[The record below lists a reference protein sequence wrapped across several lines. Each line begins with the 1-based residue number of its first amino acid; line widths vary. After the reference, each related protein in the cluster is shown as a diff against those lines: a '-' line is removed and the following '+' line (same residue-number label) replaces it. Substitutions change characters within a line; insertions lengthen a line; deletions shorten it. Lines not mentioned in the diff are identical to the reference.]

1 MLIQAEINVLSP
13 YINIV
18 DGKNNRPCLVLL
30 TVEVNFCDP
39 HMKSSKMIWFM
50 SYVWGLAA
58 AVMAT
63 IAAGMP
69 DIRSMLNGN
78 KDWSENF
85 LILVINPF
93 LLVTIN
99 WNIWNKSY
107 FELRIKIWMKVNMI
121 LAVEW
126 SCSLHKIY
134 GMFKSVSVKCK
145 CKCNPSTID
154 NLPRIIKTVCDSA
167 PEEHELKFHRRLVF
181 FPCPSLGHTCHV
193 WTFGNNRAI
202 YTRKN
207 KTRTVPFIRA
217 CLI

>member
-1 MLIQAEINVLSP
+1 
-13 YINIV
+13 
-18 DGKNNRPCLVLL
+18 
-30 TVEVNFCDP
+30 
-39 HMKSSKMIWFM
+39 MKSSKMIWFM

-85 LILVINPF
+85 LILVINPS

-107 FELRIKIWMKVNMI
+107 FVLRIKIWMKVNII

-134 GMFKSVSVKCK
+134 CMFKSVSVKCK

-181 FPCPSLGHTCHV
+181 FPCPFWVIHAMYEHLETIG
-193 WTFGNNRAI
+193 
-202 YTRKN
+202 
-207 KTRTVPFIRA
+207 PFIRGKIRRE
-217 CLI
+217 LYHL